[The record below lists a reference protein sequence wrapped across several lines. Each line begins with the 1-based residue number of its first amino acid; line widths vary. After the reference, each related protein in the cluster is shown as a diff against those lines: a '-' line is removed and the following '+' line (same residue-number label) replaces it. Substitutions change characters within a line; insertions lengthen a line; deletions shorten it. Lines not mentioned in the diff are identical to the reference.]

1 MANYLHGVE
10 TIELNIG
17 PRPISV
23 VKSAV
28 IALVGI
34 APEGPRQ
41 TLTLVQTQLDA
52 AQFGA
57 KLPGFNIPKALE
69 AIQRQGAGTVI
80 VVNVFNPETH
90 TVEVTETKVVT
101 NGKFRTTDAPIIDSE
116 LEYDLVLTNG
126 ESGDDLV
133 TYIKGTD
140 YTVNKFGDVTSIAG
154 GAITEGDT
162 ITCIYRALDG
172 SAVANADI
180 IGTIDPTTEAR
191 TGFKLYELMFNQFGF
206 NPRILIAPGY
216 SQVKAIA
223 EEMLSKAVKF
233 RGHALIDRLSGT
245 PTAALASRGNI
256 TEAFGTS
263 SKRAVLCYPAVKAYD
278 DYSQADENAAYSAFM
293 AGVIAAT
300 DNTDGYWFSPSNRE
314 VRGITGMAVNITAA
328 VNDPQTQANLLNEA
342 GIVTLFNSFGTGLRT
357 WGNRSAAFPTST
369 APSNFIPVQRTAD
382 ILHESLELAMLQF
395 IDQPITPALID
406 AIRDSVNGFMRALI
420 QRGALIDGECT
431 YDPAKNPPTQVAAG
445 QLVFDIAFMPPTPAE
460 RITFESFIDINL
472 LANLGTSNN

>member
-41 TLTLVQTQLDA
+41 TLTLVQTQSDA

-80 VVNVFNPETH
+80 VVNVFNPATH
-90 TVEVTETKVVT
+90 VDAVTESKTVT
-101 NGKFRTTDAPIIDSE
+101 NGKFRTTDAPIIDADAS
-116 LEYDLVLTNG
+116 LALVITDG
-126 ESGDDLV
+126 ESVDPV
-133 TYIKGTD
+133 TYVEGTD
-140 YTVNKFGDVTSIAG
+140 YTVNKFGDVTIIPG
-154 GAITEGDT
+154 GAISEGDT
-162 ITCIYRALDG
+162 VECSYSKLDPT
-172 SAVANADI
+172 AVANADI
-180 IGTIDPTTEAR
+180 IGAIDPTTEVR
-191 TGFKLYELMFNQFGF
+191 TGFKLYELMFSQFGF

-216 SQVKAIA
+216 SSVKAIA
-223 EEMLSKAVKF
+223 EEMISKANFF
-233 RGHALIDRLSGT
+233 RGHAIIDSEVGVT
-245 PTAALASRGNI
+245 PTAALAQRGDV
-256 TEAFGTS
+256 TKAFGTS
-263 SKRAVLCYPAVKAYD
+263 SKRAIVAYPRLKAYD
-278 DYSQADENAAYSAFM
+278 DYSQADEIAPYSAFL

-314 VRGITGMAVNITAA
+314 IRGITGLETPITAA
-328 VNDPQTQANLLNEA
+328 VNNPQTQANLLNEA

-357 WGNRSAAFPTST
+357 WGNRSAAFPTNT

-395 IDQPITPALID
+395 IDQPIVPALID
-406 AIRDSVNGFMRALI
+406 AIRESVNGFVRTLI
-420 QRGALIDGECT
+420 QRGAIIDGECK

-445 QLVFDIAFMPPTPAE
+445 QLVFDIVFMPPTPAE
-460 RITFESFIDINL
+460 RITFESYIDINL
-472 LANLGTSNN
+472 LQNLVTANN